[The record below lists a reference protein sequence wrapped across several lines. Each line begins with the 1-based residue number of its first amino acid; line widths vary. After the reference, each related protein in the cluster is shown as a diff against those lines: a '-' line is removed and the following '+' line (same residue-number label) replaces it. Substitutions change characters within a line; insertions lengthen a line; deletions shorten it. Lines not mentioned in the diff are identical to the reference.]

1 MRLKLARLISWSGL
15 RSWRTEELSRNFSR
29 AERGGKVA
37 DNTPTLYS
45 NYKSDTCTDVW
56 IKWEIRE
63 IWQTKCEYHWPSGYY
78 GYHLVAMV
86 TRYYQY
92 LQTGTHSL
100 TRRARGGNFSN
111 SCIFMPHGN
120 DGKQR
125 NYSNYPKAEVM
136 AVERVEASL
145 PYYSRQSD
153 VWYNIVLNELCGV

>member
-1 MRLKLARLISWSGL
+1 MRLNLAHLISWSGF
-15 RSWRTEELSRNFSR
+15 RSWRTGELSRNFSR

-86 TRYYQY
+86 TRFYQY
-92 LQTGTHSL
+92 LEQVPTHLHSVHVENTSATAVFL
-100 TRRARGGNFSN
+100 CRVVMMGSKETIVTTQKQKWWQFSELRPLYL
-111 SCIFMPHGN
+111 IIV
-120 DGKQR
+120 D
-125 NYSNYPKAEVM
+125 KATC
-136 AVERVEASL
+136 SIIL
-145 PYYSRQSD
+145 Y
-153 VWYNIVLNELCGV
+153 